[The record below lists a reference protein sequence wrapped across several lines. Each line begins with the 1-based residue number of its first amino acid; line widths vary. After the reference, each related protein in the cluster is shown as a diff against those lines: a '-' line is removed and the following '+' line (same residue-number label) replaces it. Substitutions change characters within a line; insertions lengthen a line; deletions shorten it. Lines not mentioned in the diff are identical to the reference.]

1 MVGPEFVSRYLNA
14 DWGDETI
21 GPKLVARC
29 ANKMCSDKRNAAKTE
44 DKSVTDHP

>member
-1 MVGPEFVSRYLNA
+1 MLTGVMKL
-14 DWGDETI
+14 I

-44 DKSVTDHP
+44 DKSVTDHL